1 MKLFATLWTTVHQ
14 APLSKELFRQ
24 EYWSGFPFPPP
35 GDVHDSKTEPASPV
49 SPTLQAGSL
58 PAEPLGKPIFT
69 SRTRQ
74 IRISLKEKRNL
85 LLHIKHFQLLL
96 CLVFPVLNCYFIPFS
111 YFSFRIFNLQVLSNH
126 KDITV
131 SALGKEKF
139 CFIIFPGH
147 QGDVTGFGMMP
158 NQGGLS
164 SLYCLRVHLGYW
176 IFSPLIFLCAFN
188 FPLYF
193 FSLLSFSYS

>member
-1 MKLFATLWTTVHQ
+1 MSSSLQPFGLQSSRLLCPRDFSGKNIGVGFHFLLQGMFMTQRLNLYL
-14 APLSKELFRQ
+14 LSL
-24 EYWSGFPFPPP
+24 
-35 GDVHDSKTEPASPV
+35 
-49 SPTLQAGSL
+49 TLQAGPL
-58 PAEPLGKPIFT
+58 PAEPIGKTIFT
-69 SRTRQ
+69 SRSRQ

-111 YFSFRIFNLQVLSNH
+111 YFSFRIFNLQVLSDH

-147 QGDVTGFGMMP
+147 QGDVTGFGMTP
-158 NQGGLS
+158 NQGGFS